1 MLPTGATTRIGTSL
15 TSAGLLLG
23 GTAVVAETGSNEDMN
38 IWRISGTH
46 IVRKKNNFSPFRQRT
61 CRNIFDGK
69 HFTLTNT
76 HSDVTVTGKG
86 KPDRET
92 LEKKS
97 MKKL

>member
-38 IWRISGTH
+38 IWRISGTYEK
-46 IVRKKNNFSPFRQRT
+46 RKMYFSLFSRRT

-69 HFTLTNT
+69 RCTLTNT
-76 HSDVTVTGKG
+76 HSDVTVTGKE

-92 LEKKS
+92 LEKKNR
-97 MKKL
+97 